1 MTRQDGRAISQ
12 DSARGDRSGPAGSP
26 SRLALGGDSSR
37 GEEAAAGSS
46 AARTTGAH
54 AQSRRRELR
63 PDEDGE
69 IQGAERSGGT
79 TPSGGSHPPTRYF
92 VARCNYYDIFA
103 KAKRS
108 LLWRAPEYI
117 VSRIKRANAVAENV
131 LLFFSVHQT
140 AYFQGVAKID
150 NQRSIERPSGSER
163 LWRVPLTWVHITD
176 VPFYVLP
183 RVPGLI
189 DQDDAVKESFEIPGE
204 HAEKILRLFER
215 PPKNPSFGGA
225 NNQFA
230 ARDAAESHPSDKPD
244 ASQQG

>member
-1 MTRQDGRAISQ
+1 MMRQDDRPMSQ
-12 DSARGDRSGPAGSP
+12 DSAYGGETTMGGST
-26 SRLALGGDSSR
+26 
-37 GEEAAAGSS
+37 
-46 AARTTGAH
+46 ARTTSLH
-54 AQSRRRELR
+54 TQSRRREPR

-79 TPSGGSHPPTRYF
+79 TPLGGGLHVPTRYF

-117 VSRIKRANAVAENV
+117 VSRIKRANSVADTV

-150 NQRSIERPSGSER
+150 NQRAIERPSGSER

-189 DQDDAVKESFEIPGE
+189 DQDDAVKESFEIPPD
-204 HAEKILRLFER
+204 HAEKILKLFDR
-215 PPKNPSFGGA
+215 PPKYHNASAPAGG
-225 NNQFA
+225 NQFS
-230 ARDAAESHPSDKPD
+230 ARDAEGHAAPEKHD
-244 ASQQG
+244 ASQQS